1 LGELCP
7 KSVALLYPEQLA
19 RFFGPPSLAIARI
32 FRPFI
37 MILNQST
44 RLLLRVG
51 GIEYTG
57 QGWYKQVTPEEL
69 QLIIATERESVGL
82 EAEERKLLNNIFEFA
97 EITAVEVMVPRTSIK
112 FLPITATFAD
122 LLAQISLTGHF
133 RYPVIGDSLDDIR
146 GIIDYKDLVFP
157 LNQAKLTNE
166 TAIEPWVKP
175 VRFFPESTP
184 LSELLPVMQRKQMK
198 MAIVVDEFGG
208 TSGLVTFED
217 TIAEIIGDGE
227 EIKETEEISLEIV
240 DERTYLVS
248 AQMNLEEVNELLNL
262 DLPLAEEYQTL
273 GGFLL
278 FQWQKIPTQGESLDY
293 QNLKFTVTVADANR
307 IKLVLIERQELNST
321 EEKDSIYSE
330 DKTNNGTG
338 DRGSMAS

>member
-1 LGELCP
+1 
-7 KSVALLYPEQLA
+7 
-19 RFFGPPSLAIARI
+19 LAIARI

-37 MILNQST
+37 VILNQST
-44 RLLLRVG
+44 RLLLRIG

-133 RYPVIGDSLDDIR
+133 RYPIIGDSLDDIR

-157 LNQAKLTNE
+157 LNPEKLTNK

-227 EIKETEEISLEIV
+227 EIRETEEVSLEMV
-240 DERTYLVS
+240 DEHTYLVS

-293 QNLKFTVTVADANR
+293 QNLKFTVTVVDANR
-307 IKLVLIERQELNST
+307 IELVSIERQELNST
-321 EEKDSIYSE
+321 EEKDSIYIE
-330 DKTNNGTG
+330 NNRDNRTG
-338 DRGSMAS
+338 DRGTIA

>member
-1 LGELCP
+1 
-7 KSVALLYPEQLA
+7 
-19 RFFGPPSLAIARI
+19 
-32 FRPFI
+32 
-37 MILNQST
+37 
-44 RLLLRVG
+44 
-51 GIEYTG
+51 
-57 QGWYKQVTPEEL
+57 
-69 QLIIATERESVGL
+69 
-82 EAEERKLLNNIFEFA
+82 
-97 EITAVEVMVPRTSIK
+97 
-112 FLPITATFAD
+112 
-122 LLAQISLTGHF
+122 
-133 RYPVIGDSLDDIR
+133 
-146 GIIDYKDLVFP
+146 
-157 LNQAKLTNE
+157 
-166 TAIEPWVKP
+166 
-175 VRFFPESTP
+175 
-184 LSELLPVMQRKQMK
+184 MQRKQMK